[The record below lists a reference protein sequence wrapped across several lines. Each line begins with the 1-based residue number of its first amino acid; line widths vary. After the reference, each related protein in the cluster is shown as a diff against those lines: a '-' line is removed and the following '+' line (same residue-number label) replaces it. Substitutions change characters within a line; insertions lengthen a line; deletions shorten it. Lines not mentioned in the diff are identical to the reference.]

1 MLKPQPTTAVLP
13 TMPTRNDV
21 LNSQSLKTLA
31 AAALLAASAQNALA
45 QTSPAQP
52 APAAASSPAKKELV
66 AKLLQLQ
73 QPGFETLGRSLLQRP
88 IAQLSQGVGQALQQ
102 VPPEKREAAIKAID
116 ADIKKFVD
124 ETGPLMRDRAIKL
137 APSTVGAMLEERFS
151 EDELKQLVAW
161 FESPVNK
168 KYNQM
173 GAEMQ
178 KALTEK
184 LVAET
189 RGTVETRLKTLEQ
202 NMVKQ
207 LGITPPPAPAASP
220 AKK

>member
-1 MLKPQPTTAVLP
+1 
-13 TMPTRNDV
+13 MPTRNDV

-31 AAALLAASAQNALA
+31 AAALLAASAQHVLA
-45 QTSPAQP
+45 QASPAAQP
-52 APAAASSPAKKELV
+52 ATAAASSPAKKELV

-88 IAQLSQGVGQALQQ
+88 VTQLMQGASQALQQ
-102 VPPEKREAAIKAID
+102 VPPEKREATIKAID
-116 ADIKKFVD
+116 TDIKKFVD
-124 ETGPLMRDRAIKL
+124 ETGGLMRDRAIKL
-137 APSTVGAMLEERFS
+137 APSTVGAMLEERFT

-161 FESPVNK
+161 FESPINK

-189 RGTVETRLKTLEQ
+189 RGTVETRLKALEQ
-202 NMVKQ
+202 NVAKQ

>member
-1 MLKPQPTTAVLP
+1 M
-13 TMPTRNDV
+13 
-21 LNSQSLKTLA
+21 NSQPLKTLA
-31 AAALLAASAQNALA
+31 AAALLAASAQNVHA
-45 QTSPAQP
+45 QASPAAQP
-52 APAAASSPAKKELV
+52 APAAASSSPAKKELV

-137 APSTVGAMLEERFS
+137 APSTIGAMLEERFT

-189 RGTVETRLKTLEQ
+189 RSTVEARLKTLEQ

>member
-1 MLKPQPTTAVLP
+1 
-13 TMPTRNDV
+13 MPTRNDV

-31 AAALLAASAQNALA
+31 AAALLAASAQNVLA
-45 QTSPAQP
+45 QAAPAAQP
-52 APAAASSPAKKELV
+52 APAAASSSPAKKELV

-88 IAQLSQGVGQALQQ
+88 VTQLMQGASQALQQ
-102 VPPEKREAAIKAID
+102 VPPEKREATIKAID
-116 ADIKKFVD
+116 TDIKKFVD
-124 ETGPLMRDRAIKL
+124 ETGGLMRDRAIKL
-137 APSTVGAMLEERFS
+137 APSTVGAMLEERFT

-161 FESPVNK
+161 FESPINK

-202 NMVKQ
+202 NVAKQ